1 MSWQPAAPS
10 ATSFLNQNGY
20 ASGQLTGISF
30 DATGDVTGTFTN
42 GQSRVLGQVAIANFK
57 ASDQLQRIG
66 GNLFAATPG
75 AGPAT
80 VGQPGTANRGSIV
93 AGALEQSNVDLSQEF
108 VRMIAAQR
116 NFQANAKTLT
126 TSDQLLQTLMSV
138 KQ

>member
-1 MSWQPAAPS
+1 M
-10 ATSFLNQNGY
+10 
-20 ASGQLTGISF
+20 
-30 DATGDVTGTFTN
+30 
-42 GQSRVLGQVAIANFK
+42 
-57 ASDQLQRIG
+57 
-66 GNLFAATPG
+66 
-75 AGPAT
+75 
-80 VGQPGTANRGSIV
+80 